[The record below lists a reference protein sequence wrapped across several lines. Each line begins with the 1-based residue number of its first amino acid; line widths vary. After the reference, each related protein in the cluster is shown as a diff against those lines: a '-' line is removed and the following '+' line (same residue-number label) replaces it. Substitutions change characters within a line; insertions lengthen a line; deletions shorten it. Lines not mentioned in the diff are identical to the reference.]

1 MEQYGEETISS
12 GGISWGL
19 SGHRG
24 HVDKSSLFLGYKEV
38 FPNFGLFYFD
48 KRRSYYKTV
57 RPRITSGKKAW
68 RILSTL
74 DRPAVNKTGRNWKWR
89 PAIMKL

>member
-1 MEQYGEETISS
+1 M
-12 GGISWGL
+12 
-19 SGHRG
+19 
-24 HVDKSSLFLGYKEV
+24 DKSSLFLSYKEV

-57 RPRITSGKKAW
+57 RPRITSGKESGGFAWKRAW

-89 PAIMKL
+89 PAIADGGRRSKCDDGTNISIVQ

>member
-57 RPRITSGKKAW
+57 RPRITSGKKPGGFSPHS
-68 RILSTL
+68 IGLQ
-74 DRPAVNKTGRNWKWR
+74 
-89 PAIMKL
+89 